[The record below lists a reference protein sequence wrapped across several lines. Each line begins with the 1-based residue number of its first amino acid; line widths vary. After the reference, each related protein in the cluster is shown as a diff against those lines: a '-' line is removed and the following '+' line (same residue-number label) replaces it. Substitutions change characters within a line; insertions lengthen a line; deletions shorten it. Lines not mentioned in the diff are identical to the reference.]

1 MAEKDMIAA
10 VQTALDHMG
19 IDDRIEE
26 VGQFQPRGQS
36 GALFAGGMIGSE
48 VGGAFGDV
56 GDAIGLGLGSVA
68 GSAAHAA
75 SSGLPSQMLVGASA
89 STIYGFPLAKT
100 GRKGVPDKLVFQV
113 ARHGLEIKVHGRVN
127 VRTLEL
133 VQPESGARIEL
144 EGNRLPITHSNDLIK
159 YLAGSDA
166 AHAADAQA
174 ADAGE
179 VADQNLA

>member
-1 MAEKDMIAA
+1 MAEKEMIAA
-10 VQTALDHMG
+10 VQAALDHIG

-26 VGQFQPRGQS
+26 VGQFEPRGQS

-48 VGGAFGDV
+48 VGGAFGGV
-56 GDAIGLGLGSVA
+56 GDAVGLGIGSVA
-68 GSAAHAA
+68 GIKAHAA

-100 GRKGVPDKLVFQV
+100 GRKGVPDELLFQV
-113 ARHGLEIKVHGRVN
+113 ARQGLEINVNGRVN

-133 VQPESGARIEL
+133 VEPKTGARIEL

-159 YLAGSDA
+159 YLAGSEATD
-166 AHAADAQA
+166 AADAQA

-179 VADQNLA
+179 VAEPDLA

>member
-10 VQTALDHMG
+10 VQAALDHMG

-36 GALFAGGMIGSE
+36 GALFAGGMIGSQ

-56 GDAIGLGLGSVA
+56 GDAIGLGVGAVA
-68 GSAAHAA
+68 GNAANAA

-89 STIYGFPLAKT
+89 STIYGFPLAKL
-100 GRKGVPDKLVFQV
+100 GRKDVPDELVFQV

-133 VQPESGARIEL
+133 VQPETGARIEL

-159 YLAGSDA
+159 YLAGTE
-166 AHAADAQA
+166 AADARQA

-179 VADQNLA
+179 VAEPDLA

>member
-10 VQTALDHMG
+10 AQAALDHMG

-26 VGQFQPRGQS
+26 VGQFEPRGES

-56 GDAIGLGLGSVA
+56 GDAIGVGLGAVGGIEAS
-68 GSAAHAA
+68 AA
-75 SSGLPSQMLVGASA
+75 SSGLPSHMLVGASA
-89 STIYGFPLAKT
+89 STIYGFRMARM
-100 GRKGVPDKLVFQV
+100 GRKDAPDELLFRVP
-113 ARHGLEIKVHGRVN
+113 RRGLEINVHGRVN

-133 VQPESGARIEL
+133 VEPGTGSKIEL

-159 YLAGSDA
+159 YLAGSEA
-166 AHAADAQA
+166 ADAADAQA
-174 ADAGE
+174 ADAGG
-179 VADQNLA
+179 VAEPGPD

>member
-26 VGQFQPRGQS
+26 VGQFEPRGQS

-48 VGGAFGDV
+48 VGGALGDV
-56 GDAIGLGLGSVA
+56 GDAIGLGLGAVA
-68 GSAAHAA
+68 GSAAATA
-75 SSGLPSQMLVGASA
+75 SSGLPRLMLVGASA
-89 STIYGFPLAKT
+89 SMIYGFRMAKK
-100 GRKGVPDKLVFQV
+100 GRQGVPDELLFQV
-113 ARHGLEIKVHGRVN
+113 ARQGLEIKVHGRVN

-133 VQPESGARIEL
+133 VEPETGARIEL
-144 EGNRLPITHSNDLIK
+144 EGSRLPLTHSNDLIK
-159 YLAGSDA
+159 YLAGSEA
-166 AHAADAQA
+166 ADAADAQA

-179 VADQNLA
+179 VAEPDPA